1 VPENDNWAPRPTDTA
16 QDFHL
21 TPLLVHNKP
30 ATFPPELPLTNR
42 ELLLQPPFPLQ
53 SSSKLVSAEDIDS
66 DLESHESYCS
76 IATVSTIV
84 SEIHT
89 AIGEV
94 IDYEQRGPLDPAA
107 DAEPTFDDQAVWEGN
122 FSGLYE
128 YIQMQAVEEDAG
140 SVRHNTSVQEVQDY
154 NGNARLF
161 DSGYAEDE
169 PTTLSETTQSAGMT
183 EPVLG
188 PTSNHKSRA
197 GIPRP
202 KNVAG
207 GPTALVDVALQTS
220 PRTQRLAKGLGKS
233 AENLRMFSKIQEI
246 QTENAHSLHHA
257 PPSHHTLALHHL
269 AATIYDPDRNDES
282 MKDLTISLLP
292 QRGNVLTPDK
302 DGNTAGHIALSS
314 PRKLYQPEYPT
325 LWWIKTWLGYGN
337 DGITC
342 HNRKG
347 EMILHYAARNGYKS
361 VVTELLGRG
370 ADPNAR
376 NKAGQSVIQVC
387 DDALNSANARV
398 ENARRTA
405 PENYTLEWEA
415 RAAESARIAD
425 CAQLL
430 RDHLG

>member
-1 VPENDNWAPRPTDTA
+1 
-16 QDFHL
+16 
-21 TPLLVHNKP
+21 
-30 ATFPPELPLTNR
+30 
-42 ELLLQPPFPLQ
+42 LQ

-169 PTTLSETTQSAGMT
+169 PTTLSETTQSARMT
-183 EPVLG
+183 EPMLG
-188 PTSNHKSRA
+188 SASIHKFRS

-207 GPTALVDVALQTS
+207 GPTALVVVALQTS
-220 PRTQRLAKGLGKS
+220 PRTQPLAEGFGKS
-233 AENLRMFSKIQEI
+233 TENLRIFSKIKEI
-246 QTENAHSLHHA
+246 QTESAPSLHYTPPLHHS
-257 PPSHHTLALHHL
+257 PPSHTLALHHL
-269 AATIYDPDRNDES
+269 AATIYDPDRNVDS
-282 MKDLTISLLP
+282 MMDLTRSLLP
-292 QRGNVLTPDK
+292 QYRNVLAPDK
-302 DGNTAGHIALSS
+302 DGNTAGHIALST
-314 PRKLYQPEYPT
+314 PRKLYQPEYPI
-325 LWWIKTWLGYGN
+325 LWWIITWLGNGN

-342 HNRKG
+342 PNDKG
-347 EMILHYAARNGYKS
+347 ETILHYAARNGYKS
-361 VVTELLGRG
+361 VVAELLRRG
-370 ADPNAR
+370 ADPNAK
-376 NKAGQSVIQVC
+376 NNAGRSVIQVC
-387 DDALNSANARV
+387 DGALNSANARV
-398 ENARRTA
+398 AIAQMTA
-405 PENYTLEWEA
+405 PADYTLEWEA

-425 CAQLL
+425 CSQLL
-430 RDHLG
+430 RYHLG

>member
-1 VPENDNWAPRPTDTA
+1 MPENDNWAPRPTDTA

-183 EPVLG
+183 EPMLG
-188 PTSNHKSRA
+188 SASIHKFRS

-207 GPTALVDVALQTS
+207 GPTALV
-220 PRTQRLAKGLGKS
+220 
-233 AENLRMFSKIQEI
+233 
-246 QTENAHSLHHA
+246 
-257 PPSHHTLALHHL
+257 
-269 AATIYDPDRNDES
+269 
-282 MKDLTISLLP
+282 SLLS
-292 QRGNVLTPDK
+292 RHHHG
-302 DGNTAGHIALSS
+302 
-314 PRKLYQPEYPT
+314 
-325 LWWIKTWLGYGN
+325 
-337 DGITC
+337 
-342 HNRKG
+342 
-347 EMILHYAARNGYKS
+347 
-361 VVTELLGRG
+361 
-370 ADPNAR
+370 PN
-376 NKAGQSVIQVC
+376 
-387 DDALNSANARV
+387 
-398 ENARRTA
+398 
-405 PENYTLEWEA
+405 P
-415 RAAESARIAD
+415 
-425 CAQLL
+425 
-430 RDHLG
+430 